1 MRLGSKTDDEFLI
14 KLNEKNSQIQS
25 IFHEKIKEIAKKHLV
40 DVMMQDGTVKKQE
53 TFEVEKINQI
63 YNRFA
68 NGLQAWTLEGIS
80 STNDEGIRR
89 NFIKLNTNA
98 DDCKISLHLS
108 IQYHVVLFYQPN
120 YEVMKKQKELSD
132 FMDMTKKQEGELTEK
147 SDHVI
152 LEKLKAE
159 GYKDLD
165 TQNLF
170 EIFYNDDKIREK
182 IMSEIELQTDGD
194 LQKISQRKEGLLK
207 ALDDLLLETYQMEPV
222 LIDEAR
228 LVTGEEGCVCNIDIE
243 MIENGQKGG
252 LFDSNQ
258 VSSSTKEKIS
268 ILIDQVLEAILNH
281 PKS

>member
-14 KLNEKNSQIQS
+14 KLNKKNSQIQS

-40 DVMMQDGTVKKQE
+40 DVMMQDGIVKKQE
-53 TFEVEKINQI
+53 TFDVEKIHQV
-63 YNRFA
+63 YNGFA
-68 NGLQAWTLEGIS
+68 NRLQDWTLDGIS
-80 STNDEGIRR
+80 STNNEGIRR

-98 DDCKISLHLS
+98 DNCKISLHFS
-108 IQYHVVLFYQPN
+108 IQYHVILFYQPN

-152 LEKLKAE
+152 LEKLRAE
-159 GYKDLD
+159 GYKNLD

-170 EIFYNDDKIREK
+170 EIFYDDDKIREK
-182 IMSEIELQTDGD
+182 IMNEIELQTDGD
-194 LQKISQRKEGLLK
+194 LQKISQRKENLLK
-207 ALDDLLLETYQMEPV
+207 ELDDLLLETYQMEPI

-268 ILIDQVLEAILNH
+268 ILIDQVLEAIT
-281 PKS
+281 

>member
-14 KLNEKNSQIQS
+14 KLNKKNSQIQS

-40 DVMMQDGTVKKQE
+40 DVMMQDGVVKKQE
-53 TFEVEKINQI
+53 TFDVEKIHQV
-63 YNRFA
+63 YNVFA
-68 NGLQAWTLEGIS
+68 NKLQDWTLDGIS
-80 STNDEGIRR
+80 STNNEGIRR

-98 DDCKISLHLS
+98 DNCKISLHYS
-108 IQYHVVLFYQPN
+108 IQYHVILFYQPN
-120 YEVMKKQKELSD
+120 YKVMKKQKELSD
-132 FMDMTKKQEGELTEK
+132 FMDMTKKQEGKLTEK

-152 LEKLKAE
+152 LEKLRAE

-170 EIFYNDDKIREK
+170 EIFYDDDKIREK
-182 IMSEIELQTDGD
+182 IMNEIELQTDGD
-194 LQKISQRKEGLLK
+194 LQKISQHKENLLK
-207 ALDDLLLETYQMEPV
+207 ELDDLLLETYQMEPV

-243 MIENGQKGG
+243 IIENGQKVS

-268 ILIDQVLEAILNH
+268 TLIDQVLEAIT
-281 PKS
+281 

>member
-14 KLNEKNSQIQS
+14 KLNKKNGQIQS

-40 DVMMQDGTVKKQE
+40 DVMMQDGIVKKQE
-53 TFEVEKINQI
+53 TFDVEKIHQV
-63 YNRFA
+63 YNGFA
-68 NGLQAWTLEGIS
+68 NRLQDWTLDGIS

-98 DDCKISLHLS
+98 DNCKISLHFS
-108 IQYHVVLFYQPN
+108 IQYHVILFYQPN

-152 LEKLKAE
+152 LEKLRAE

-182 IMSEIELQTDGD
+182 IMNEIDLQTDGD
-194 LQKISQRKEGLLK
+194 LQKISQRKENLLK
-207 ALDDLLLETYQMEPV
+207 ELDDLLLETYQMEPI

-268 ILIDQVLEAILNH
+268 ILVDQILEAIT
-281 PKS
+281 

>member
-14 KLNEKNSQIQS
+14 KLNKKNSQIQS

-40 DVMMQDGTVKKQE
+40 DVMMQDGIVKKQE
-53 TFEVEKINQI
+53 TFDVEKIHQV
-63 YNRFA
+63 YNVFA
-68 NGLQAWTLEGIS
+68 NRLQDWTLDGIS

-89 NFIKLNTNA
+89 NFIKLNTNV
-98 DDCKISLHLS
+98 DNCKISLHFS
-108 IQYHVVLFYQPN
+108 IQYHVILFYQPN

-152 LEKLKAE
+152 LEKLRAE

-182 IMSEIELQTDGD
+182 IMNEIDLQTDGD
-194 LQKISQRKEGLLK
+194 LQKISQRKENLLK
-207 ALDDLLLETYQMEPV
+207 ELDDLLLETYQMEPI

-268 ILIDQVLEAILNH
+268 ILIDQVLEAIT
-281 PKS
+281 

>member
-14 KLNEKNSQIQS
+14 KLNKKNSQIQS
-25 IFHEKIKEIAKKHLV
+25 IFHEKIKEIAKKHPV
-40 DVMMQDGTVKKQE
+40 DVMMQDGVVKKQE
-53 TFEVEKINQI
+53 TFDVEKIHQV
-63 YNRFA
+63 YKEFA
-68 NGLQAWTLEGIS
+68 NRLQDWTLDGIS

-98 DDCKISLHLS
+98 DNCKISLHLS
-108 IQYHVVLFYQPN
+108 IQYHVILFYQPN

-152 LEKLKAE
+152 LEKLRAE

-170 EIFYNDDKIREK
+170 EIFYDDDKIREK
-182 IMSEIELQTDGD
+182 IMNEIELQTDGD
-194 LQKISQRKEGLLK
+194 LQKISQRKENLLK
-207 ALDDLLLETYQMEPV
+207 ELDDLLLETYQMEPI

-268 ILIDQVLEAILNH
+268 ILIDQVLEAIT
-281 PKS
+281 

>member
-14 KLNEKNSQIQS
+14 KLNKKNSQIQS

-40 DVMMQDGTVKKQE
+40 DVMMQDGIVKKQE
-53 TFEVEKINQI
+53 TFDVEKIHQV
-63 YNRFA
+63 YNGFA
-68 NGLQAWTLEGIS
+68 NRLQDWMLDGIS
-80 STNDEGIRR
+80 STNNEGIRR

-98 DDCKISLHLS
+98 DNCKISLHLS
-108 IQYHVVLFYQPN
+108 IQYHVILFYQPN

-152 LEKLKAE
+152 LEKLRAE

-170 EIFYNDDKIREK
+170 EIFYDDDKIREK
-182 IMSEIELQTDGD
+182 IMNEIELQTDGD
-194 LQKISQRKEGLLK
+194 LQKISQHKEGLLK
-207 ALDDLLLETYQMEPV
+207 ALDDLLLETYQMEPA

-243 MIENGQKGG
+243 MFENDQKSS
-252 LFDSNQ
+252 LFDSKK
-258 VSSSTKEKIS
+258 VSNSTKEKIS
-268 ILIDQVLEAILNH
+268 ALIDQVLEAII
-281 PKS
+281 

>member
-25 IFHEKIKEIAKKHLV
+25 IFHGKIKEIAKKHLV

-108 IQYHVVLFYQPN
+108 IQYQVF
-120 YEVMKKQKELSD
+120 
-132 FMDMTKKQEGELTEK
+132 
-147 SDHVI
+147 
-152 LEKLKAE
+152 
-159 GYKDLD
+159 
-165 TQNLF
+165 
-170 EIFYNDDKIREK
+170 IFGLIFNGFF
-182 IMSEIELQTDGD
+182 ELQEVFGIF
-194 LQKISQRKEGLLK
+194 LISL
-207 ALDDLLLETYQMEPV
+207 
-222 LIDEAR
+222 
-228 LVTGEEGCVCNIDIE
+228 NIV
-243 MIENGQKGG
+243 NN
-252 LFDSNQ
+252 F
-258 VSSSTKEKIS
+258 TR
-268 ILIDQVLEAILNH
+268 
-281 PKS
+281 

>member
-14 KLNEKNSQIQS
+14 KLNKKNSQIQS

-40 DVMMQDGTVKKQE
+40 DVMMQDGIVKKQE
-53 TFEVEKINQI
+53 TFDVEKIHQV
-63 YNRFA
+63 YNGFA
-68 NGLQAWTLEGIS
+68 NRLQDWTLDGIS
-80 STNDEGIRR
+80 STNNEGIRR

-98 DDCKISLHLS
+98 DNCKISLHFS
-108 IQYHVVLFYQPN
+108 IQYHVILFYQPN

-152 LEKLKAE
+152 LEKLRAE

-182 IMSEIELQTDGD
+182 IMNEIELQTDGD
-194 LQKISQRKEGLLK
+194 LQKISQHKENLLK
-207 ALDDLLLETYQMEPV
+207 ELDDLLLETYQMEPI

-268 ILIDQVLEAILNH
+268 ILIEQVLEAIT
-281 PKS
+281 

>member
-170 EIFYNDDKIREK
+170 EIFYSDDKIREK

-194 LQKISQRKEGLLK
+194 LQKINQRKEGLLK

-243 MIENGQKGG
+243 RIENGQKSGV
-252 LFDSNQ
+252 FDSNQ

-268 ILIDQVLEAILNH
+268 ALINQVLEAIT
-281 PKS
+281 

>member
-1 MRLGSKTDDEFLI
+1 MRLGIKTDDEFLI
-14 KLNEKNSQIQS
+14 KLNEKNIQIQDS
-25 IFHEKIKEIAKKHLV
+25 FLEKIKEIAKKHLI

-152 LEKLKAE
+152 LEKLRAE

-170 EIFYNDDKIREK
+170 EIFYDDDKIREK
-182 IMSEIELQTDGD
+182 IMNEIELQTDGD
-194 LQKISQRKEGLLK
+194 LQKISQRKENLLK
-207 ALDDLLLETYQMEPV
+207 ELDDLLLETYQMEPV

-243 MIENGQKGG
+243 IIENGQKVS

-258 VSSSTKEKIS
+258 ISSSTKEKIS
-268 ILIDQVLEAILNH
+268 ILIDHVLEAIT
-281 PKS
+281 

>member
-1 MRLGSKTDDEFLI
+1 MRLGNKTDDEFLT

-25 IFHEKIKEIAKKHLV
+25 IFHEKIKEIAKKYPV
-40 DVMMQDGTVKKQE
+40 DVMLQDGTVKKQE
-53 TFEVEKINQI
+53 TFDVEKIHKV
-63 YNRFA
+63 YDGFA
-68 NGLQAWTLEGIS
+68 NRLQDWMLDGIS

-89 NFIKLNTNA
+89 NFIKLNTNV
-98 DDCKISLHLS
+98 DNCRISLHFS
-108 IQYHVVLFYQPN
+108 IQYHVILFYQPN

-152 LEKLKAE
+152 LEKLRAE

-170 EIFYNDDKIREK
+170 EIFYDDDKIREK
-182 IMSEIELQTDGD
+182 IMNEIELQTDGD
-194 LQKISQRKEGLLK
+194 LQKISQRKENLLK
-207 ALDDLLLETYQMEPV
+207 ELDDLLLETYQMEPI

-243 MIENGQKGG
+243 MIENDQKSG
-252 LFDSNQ
+252 LIDSNQ

-268 ILIDQVLEAILNH
+268 VLIDQVLEAIT
-281 PKS
+281 

>member
-14 KLNEKNSQIQS
+14 KLNKKNSQIQS

-40 DVMMQDGTVKKQE
+40 DVMMQDGIVKKQE
-53 TFEVEKINQI
+53 TFDVEKIHQV
-63 YNRFA
+63 YNGFA
-68 NGLQAWTLEGIS
+68 NRLQDWTLDGIS
-80 STNDEGIRR
+80 STNNEGIRR

-98 DDCKISLHLS
+98 DNCKISLHFS
-108 IQYHVVLFYQPN
+108 IQYHVILFYQPN

-152 LEKLKAE
+152 LEKLRAE

-170 EIFYNDDKIREK
+170 EIFYDDDKIREK
-182 IMSEIELQTDGD
+182 IMNEIELQTDGD
-194 LQKISQRKEGLLK
+194 LQKISQRKENLLK
-207 ALDDLLLETYQMEPV
+207 ELDDLLLETYQMEPI

-243 MIENGQKGG
+243 MIENEHQSG
-252 LFDSNQ
+252 LIDSNQ
-258 VSSSTKEKIS
+258 VSSTTKEKIS
-268 ILIDQVLEAILNH
+268 ILIDQVLEAIT
-281 PKS
+281 

>member
-14 KLNEKNSQIQS
+14 KLNKKNSQIQS

-40 DVMMQDGTVKKQE
+40 DVMMQDGIVKKQE
-53 TFEVEKINQI
+53 TFDVEKIHQV
-63 YNRFA
+63 YNGFA
-68 NGLQAWTLEGIS
+68 NRLQDWTSDGIS
-80 STNDEGIRR
+80 STNNEGIRR

-98 DDCKISLHLS
+98 DNCKISLHFS
-108 IQYHVVLFYQPN
+108 IQYHVILFYQPN

-132 FMDMTKKQEGELTEK
+132 FMDMTKKQEGKLTEK

-152 LEKLKAE
+152 LEKLRAE

-182 IMSEIELQTDGD
+182 IMNEIELQTDGD
-194 LQKISQRKEGLLK
+194 LQKISQRKENLLK
-207 ALDDLLLETYQMEPV
+207 ELDDLLLETYQMEPI

-268 ILIDQVLEAILNH
+268 ILIDQVLEAIT
-281 PKS
+281 

>member
-14 KLNEKNSQIQS
+14 KLNKKNSQIQS
-25 IFHEKIKEIAKKHLV
+25 IFHEKIKEIAKKHPV
-40 DVMMQDGTVKKQE
+40 DVMMQDGVVKKQE
-53 TFEVEKINQI
+53 TFDVEKIHQV
-63 YNRFA
+63 YNEFA
-68 NGLQAWTLEGIS
+68 NRLQDWTLDGIS

-98 DDCKISLHLS
+98 DNCRISLHFS
-108 IQYHVVLFYQPN
+108 IQYHVILFYQPN

-152 LEKLKAE
+152 LEKLRAE
-159 GYKDLD
+159 GHKDLD

-182 IMSEIELQTDGD
+182 IMNEIELQTDGD
-194 LQKISQRKEGLLK
+194 LQKISQRKENLLK
-207 ALDDLLLETYQMEPV
+207 ELDDLLLETYQMEPI

-243 MIENGQKGG
+243 MIENEHQSG
-252 LFDSNQ
+252 LIDSNQ
-258 VSSSTKEKIS
+258 VSSTTKEKIS
-268 ILIDQVLEAILNH
+268 ILIDQVLEAIT
-281 PKS
+281 